1 MNLDFFNDLFNK
13 VKESDFAQKFTE
25 ELSNY
30 LEKANEEGRGQLA
43 VQENNKNLDTYR
55 EENALYQ
62 VVDFSSNGV
71 FLQNTNTDVTF
82 EETDIPQ
89 DILDKIGN
97 DYILRYTGGKY
108 VVEQELTEDFMNS
121 MIGIQEYRKIQEQ
134 FEKESNILHIDA
146 NTKFNVLSRDSDYTM
161 LSYGEK
167 DTIKVPNA
175 LVPFFT
181 NEQSVLLYKNG
192 KFEKA

>member
-13 VKESDFAQKFTE
+13 VKESDFVQKFTE

-30 LEKANEEGRGQLA
+30 LEKVNEEGRGQLA

-62 VVDFSSNGV
+62 VVDFSSKGV
-71 FLQNTNTDVTF
+71 FLQNTNTGVTF
-82 EETDIPQ
+82 EETDISQ

-97 DYILRYTGGKY
+97 DYILRYTDGKY

-121 MIGIQEYRKIQEQ
+121 MVGIQEYRKIQEQ

>member
-1 MNLDFFNDLFNK
+1 MNLDFFNDVFNK

-30 LEKANEEGRGQLA
+30 LEKVNEEGRGQLE

-62 VVDFSSNGV
+62 VVDFSSKGV
-71 FLQNTNTDVTF
+71 FLQNTNTGVTF
-82 EETDIPQ
+82 EETDISQ

-97 DYILRYTGGKY
+97 DYILRYTDGKY

-121 MIGIQEYRKIQEQ
+121 MVGIQEYRKIKEQ

-146 NTKFNVLSRDSDYTM
+146 NTRFNVLSRDNDYTM

-167 DTIKVPNA
+167 DTLKVPNA
-175 LVPFFT
+175 LVPFFA
-181 NEQSVLLYKNG
+181 NEQSILCYKNG
-192 KFEKA
+192 KFENA

>member
-13 VKESDFAQKFTE
+13 VKESDFVQKFTE

-30 LEKANEEGRGQLA
+30 LEKVNEEGRGQLA

-181 NEQSVLLYKNG
+181 NEKSVLVYKNG

>member
-13 VKESDFAQKFTE
+13 VKESDFVQKFTE

-30 LEKANEEGRGQLA
+30 LEKVNEEGRGQLA

-181 NEQSVLLYKNG
+181 NEQSVLVYKNG

>member
-13 VKESDFAQKFTE
+13 VKESDFVQKFTE

-30 LEKANEEGRGQLA
+30 LEKVNEEGRGQLA

-62 VVDFSSNGV
+62 VVDFSSKGV
-71 FLQNTNTDVTF
+71 FLQNTNTGVTF
-82 EETDIPQ
+82 EETDISQ

-97 DYILRYTGGKY
+97 DYILRYTDGKY

-121 MIGIQEYRKIQEQ
+121 MVGIQEYRKIKEQ

-146 NTKFNVLSRDSDYTM
+146 NTRFNVLSRDNDYTM

>member
-1 MNLDFFNDLFNK
+1 MNLDLLNDLFNK
-13 VKESDFAQKFTE
+13 VKESDFTQKFTE

-30 LEKANEEGRGQLA
+30 LEKVNEEGRGQLE
-43 VQENNKNLDTYR
+43 VQENNKNLDRYR

-62 VVDFSSNGV
+62 VVDFSSKGV
-71 FLQNTNTDVTF
+71 FLQNTNTGVTF
-82 EETDIPQ
+82 EEIDIPQ

-97 DYILRYTGGKY
+97 DYILRYTDGKY

-121 MIGIQEYRKIQEQ
+121 MVGIQEYRKIQEQ

-181 NEQSVLLYKNG
+181 NEQSVLVYKNG

>member
-13 VKESDFAQKFTE
+13 VKESDFVQKFTE

-30 LEKANEEGRGQLA
+30 LEKANEEGRGQLE
-43 VQENNKNLDTYR
+43 VQENNKNLDRYR
-55 EENALYQ
+55 EENTLYQ
-62 VVDFSSNGV
+62 VVDFSSKGV
-71 FLQNTNTDVTF
+71 FLQNTNTGVTF

-89 DILDKIGN
+89 YILDKIGN
-97 DYILRYTGGKY
+97 DYILRYTDGKY

-121 MIGIQEYRKIQEQ
+121 MVGIQEYRKIKEQ

-146 NTKFNVLSRDSDYTM
+146 NTRFNVLSRDNDYTM

-167 DTIKVPNA
+167 DTLKVPNA
-175 LVPFFT
+175 LVPFFA
-181 NEQSVLLYKNG
+181 NEQSILCYKNG
-192 KFEKA
+192 KFENA

>member
-1 MNLDFFNDLFNK
+1 MNLDFFNDVFNK

-30 LEKANEEGRGQLA
+30 LEKVNEEGRGQLE

-62 VVDFSSNGV
+62 VVDFSSKGV
-71 FLQNTNTDVTF
+71 FLQNTNTGVTF
-82 EETDIPQ
+82 EETDISQ

-97 DYILRYTGGKY
+97 DYILRYTDGKY

-121 MIGIQEYRKIQEQ
+121 MVGIQEYRKIKEQ

-146 NTKFNVLSRDSDYTM
+146 NTRFNVLSRDNDYTM

-175 LVPFFT
+175 LVPFFA
-181 NEQSVLLYKNG
+181 NEQSILCYKNG
-192 KFEKA
+192 KFENA

>member
-13 VKESDFAQKFTE
+13 VKESDFTQKFTE

-30 LEKANEEGRGQLA
+30 LEKVNEEGRGQLE
-43 VQENNKNLDTYR
+43 VQENNKNLDRYR

-62 VVDFSSNGV
+62 VVDFSSKGV
-71 FLQNTNTDVTF
+71 FLQNTNTGVTF
-82 EETDIPQ
+82 EEIDIPQ

-97 DYILRYTGGKY
+97 DYILRYTDGKY

-121 MIGIQEYRKIQEQ
+121 MVGIQEYRKIQEQ

-181 NEQSVLLYKNG
+181 NEQSVLVYKNG

>member
-13 VKESDFAQKFTE
+13 VKESDFVQKFTE

-43 VQENNKNLDTYR
+43 VQENNKNLYTYR

-181 NEQSVLLYKNG
+181 NEQSVLVYKNG